1 MKAGTVAGGQ
11 TFTGQKDK
19 MVDDIKAVMS
29 DAQDMLD
36 KARSS
41 SVEGYSAV
49 RTELEDRLS
58 DSIVRLQEVQEE
70 LKARARSAAR
80 ATDTY
85 VRDNPW
91 KSIGYVAAAGL
102 VIGLLI
108 SRGR

>member
-1 MKAGTVAGGQ
+1 MKAGTVAAEQ
-11 TFTGQKDK
+11 SFSGQKDK
-19 MVDDIKAVMS
+19 MLEDIKAVMS
-29 DAQDMLD
+29 DAQEMLD
-36 KARSS
+36 KARATSA
-41 SVEGYSAV
+41 EGYSAV

-70 LKARARSAAR
+70 LTARARSAAR

-102 VIGLLI
+102 VIGLLM